1 MHIYIAADFR
11 AHPNRDLTADVCKEL
26 QETLQDSHVIPADVQ
41 LAQNNDSGVSDKKRR
56 IFLSL
61 QSADKKLLIFE
72 RADKKLFIFEH
83 ADKKLFPDEH
93 DVDIIGYGG
102 ASDDDH
108 SSVRRCL
115 LGFRSRAW

>member
-1 MHIYIAADFR
+1 M
-11 AHPNRDLTADVCKEL
+11 

-56 IFLSL
+56 IFHHL
-61 QSADKKLLIFE
+61 QN
-72 RADKKLFIFEH
+72 ADKKLFIFER

-115 LGFRSRAW
+115 LGF

>member
-1 MHIYIAADFR
+1 M
-11 AHPNRDLTADVCKEL
+11 E
-26 QETLQDSHVIPADVQ
+26 ETLQDSHVIPADLQ
-41 LAQNNDSGVSDKKRR
+41 PAQNDDSGVTDKKRR

-61 QSADKKLLIFE
+61 QNADEYCLYLKMLI
-72 RADKKLFIFEH
+72 KNCLFLT
-83 ADKKLFPDEH
+83 KLFPDEH

-115 LGFRSRAW
+115 LGF

>member
-1 MHIYIAADFR
+1 M
-11 AHPNRDLTADVCKEL
+11 
-26 QETLQDSHVIPADVQ
+26 QDSHVIPAHLR
-41 LAQNNDSGVSDKKRR
+41 LAQNNDSGVTDKKRR
-56 IFLSL
+56 IFRSL
-61 QSADKKLLIFE
+61 QNADKKLFIFE
-72 RADKKLFIFEH
+72 HADKELFIFEH

-115 LGFRSRAW
+115 LGF